1 MVRLTLAPMQDA
13 RDSTSVPLADL
24 AASLPSSV
32 KIVLL
37 PVQSD
42 TQILVVTLA
51 RAHKR
56 NALDDTTVL
65 GLAAVFEHLPS
76 TVRAVVLEGEGEHFS
91 AGLDLSEL
99 TDLDIAAG
107 IAHSRLWHRIFENI
121 QFGRVPVIAVL
132 KGAVIGGGLELA
144 STAHIRV
151 AETSAYYALPEGQR
165 GIFVGGG
172 GSVRLSRL
180 IGVSRMT
187 DMMLTGR
194 THDAEAGQAMG
205 LSHYLVDSGKGRD
218 KALELA
224 GKVCAN
230 APMTNFAVMHVL
242 PRIAESDPSAG
253 YLTESLMAAI
263 AQGDEEAKRRIRDF
277 LAKRVP
283 KVKIPE

>member
-1 MVRLTLAPMQDA
+1 
-13 RDSTSVPLADL
+13 
-24 AASLPSSV
+24 
-32 KIVLL
+32 VLL
-37 PVQSD
+37 PEHSVPG
-42 TQILVVTLA
+42 TQVLVITLA

-56 NALDDTTVL
+56 NALDDITVL
-65 GLAAVFEHLPS
+65 GLAAVFEALPS

-99 TDLDIAAG
+99 SERDTVAG

-121 QFGRVPVIAVL
+121 QFGQVPVIAVL

-144 STAHIRV
+144 CAAHIRV

-172 GSVRLSRL
+172 GSVRLPRL
-180 IGVSRMT
+180 IGVSRMA

-205 LSHYLVDSGKGRD
+205 ISHYLVDAGKGRD
-218 KALELA
+218 KALQLA
-224 GKVCAN
+224 GKICGN
-230 APMTNFAVMHVL
+230 APMTNFAVIHAL
-242 PRIAESDPSAG
+242 PRIAESDPAAG

-277 LAKRVP
+277 LAKRAP
-283 KVKIPE
+283 KVKVPE

>member
-1 MVRLTLAPMQDA
+1 MQDS
-13 RDSTSVPLADL
+13 RNSTSVPLADL
-24 AASLPSSV
+24 AASLPASV
-32 KIVLL
+32 KIALF
-37 PVQSD
+37 PAQSAPD

-51 RAHKR
+51 RPHKR
-56 NALDDTTVL
+56 NALDDITVL
-65 GLAAVFEHLPS
+65 GLAAVFEALPS
-76 TVRAVVLEGEGEHFS
+76 AVRAVVLESEGEHFS

-99 TDLDIAAG
+99 NELDIGAG

-144 STAHIRV
+144 CATHIRV
-151 AETSAYYALPEGQR
+151 AETTAYYALPEGQR

-172 GSVRLSRL
+172 GSVRLPRL
-180 IGVSRMT
+180 IGVSRMA

-194 THDAEAGQAMG
+194 SHDAEAGQAMG
-205 LSHYLVDSGKGRD
+205 ISHYLVDAGKGRD

-230 APMTNFAVMHVL
+230 APMTNFAVIHAL
-242 PRIAESDPSAG
+242 PRIAESDPAAG
-253 YLTESLMAAI
+253 YLTESLMASI

-277 LAKRVP
+277 LAKRAS
-283 KVKIPE
+283 KVKVPE

>member
-1 MVRLTLAPMQDA
+1 MQDSPDPTSA
-13 RDSTSVPLADL
+13 PLAALAAGLPPTLKIALLPEQSVPGAH
-24 AASLPSSV
+24 
-32 KIVLL
+32 
-37 PVQSD
+37 
-42 TQILVVTLA
+42 ILVITLA

-65 GLAAVFEHLPS
+65 GLAAVFEGLPA

-99 TDLDIAAG
+99 SERDIAAG

-121 QFGRVPVIAVL
+121 QFGQVPVIAVL

-144 STAHIRV
+144 CAAHIRV
-151 AETSAYYALPEGQR
+151 AETSTYYALPEGQR

-172 GSVRLSRL
+172 GSVRLPRL

-205 LSHYLVDSGKGRD
+205 LSHYLVDAGKGRD
-218 KALELA
+218 KAVQLA

-230 APMTNFAVMHVL
+230 APMTNFAVMHAL
-242 PRIAESDPSAG
+242 PRIAESDPAAG

-277 LAKRVP
+277 LAKRAP
-283 KVKIPE
+283 KVRVPE

>member
-1 MVRLTLAPMQDA
+1 MQDSP
-13 RDSTSVPLADL
+13 DPNSTALAVL
-24 AASLPSSV
+24 AAGLPSSV
-32 KIVLL
+32 RVAL
-37 PVQSD
+37 PEPA
-42 TQILVVTLA
+42 ILVITLA

-65 GLAAVFEHLPS
+65 GIASVFETLPPGVAAVI
-76 TVRAVVLEGEGEHFS
+76 LEGEGEHFS

-99 TDLDIAAG
+99 SERDTVGG

-121 QFGRVPVIAVL
+121 QFAQVPVIAVL

-144 STAHIRV
+144 CTAHLRV
-151 AETSAYYALPEGQR
+151 AESSTYYALPEGQR

-172 GSVRLSRL
+172 GSVRLPRL
-180 IGVSRMT
+180 IGVSRMA

-194 THDAEAGQAMG
+194 THDAQSGQSMG
-205 LSHYLVDSGKGRD
+205 ISHYLVETGRGME

-224 GKVCAN
+224 RKVCMN
-230 APMTNFAVMHVL
+230 APMTNFAVLQAL
-242 PRIAESDPSAG
+242 PRIAESDPAAG

-277 LAKRVP
+277 LTKRGS
-283 KVKIPE
+283 KVVGPRS